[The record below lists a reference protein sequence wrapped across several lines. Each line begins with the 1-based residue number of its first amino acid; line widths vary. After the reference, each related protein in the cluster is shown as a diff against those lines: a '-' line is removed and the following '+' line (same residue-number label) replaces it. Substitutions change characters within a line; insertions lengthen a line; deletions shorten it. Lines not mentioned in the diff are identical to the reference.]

1 MSSARSSLSAG
12 GHSARAIALLAYRPP
27 GWIIPDVPLFSPSPR
42 LPSLLP
48 APSLLRYLTASRG
61 LITRFVGADDSDDDD
76 G

>member
-42 LPSLLP
+42 LPSPLP
-48 APSLLRYLTASRG
+48 APSLLRYLTASLPVSDNEVRG
-61 LITRFVGADDSDDDD
+61 SRRQR
-76 G
+76 